1 MRIFKICKRLTV
13 LILLSFSISV
23 SAQKTLSVAV
33 NVGPPWAYY
42 DEERGVV
49 GIDVDIISTVAQ
61 RLGYQPEFHLL
72 VYNRLIEDFRNGKY
86 DIASPAAFDS
96 PIGFQTSPYLPFE
109 DVAVTLSS
117 RNIGIDS
124 VDDLAGKS
132 IVAYQT
138 ARNVLG
144 EEFASII
151 AEDHYLEIAD
161 REAQLKLLA
170 NNRTDVVIGERRLL
184 TYIMR
189 KYYPEMELAVHPIFE
204 ARPYG
209 AIIKDEA
216 LRDAFEAELNSLKA
230 KGELESIFS
239 RWP

>member
-1 MRIFKICKRLTV
+1 MRIAKICKRLTA
-13 LILLSFSISV
+13 LILLLFSISV

-49 GIDVDIISTVAQ
+49 GIDVDIISSISE
-61 RLGYQPEFHLL
+61 RLGYQPDFHLL

-96 PIGFQTSPYLPFE
+96 AIGFQTSPYLPFE

-117 RNIGIDS
+117 RNMTIDTI
-124 VDDLAGKS
+124 DDLAGKS
-132 IVAYQT
+132 IVTYQT
-138 ARNVLG
+138 ARYVLG
-144 EEFASII
+144 ETFANII
-151 AEDHYLEIAD
+151 ADDHYLEIAD

-170 NNRTDVVIGERRLL
+170 NERTDVVIGERRLL

-189 KYYPEMELAVHPIFE
+189 QYYPDIKLAIHPIFE

-216 LRDAFEAELNSLKA
+216 LRDAFETELNNMRA
-230 KGELESIFS
+230 KGELKNIYR